1 MNGNWLR
8 SDPGDGWAA
17 QISGAQCRPTL
28 FALPPDET
36 LLFCSV
42 LFSRFPRSKLVI
54 IDHISAVIIRAQ
66 RKPFLPF
73 GLASAPACQ
82 TCKKQQQRES
92 FRQICLLPD
101 PSCRIQLTTINF
113 FAIHHSPFTRQTWIL
128 LKACFNANELQ
139 RNDGQKSWPTL
150 LANFRRWK

>member
-1 MNGNWLR
+1 MEIGLGRIQAMVGRPRLAAHSAGQHCLR
-8 SDPGDGWAA
+8 SH
-17 QISGAQCRPTL
+17 PTR
-28 FALPPDET
+28 
-36 LLFCSV
+36 LFCSV

-113 FAIHHSPFTRQTWIL
+113 FAIRDSPFTRQTRIL